1 MNVKGVVLGLLLV
14 LAMATAA
21 QARIVEYEEGSA
33 AAARLVTVP
42 QILEDA
48 ERPGGRPYRSWR
60 ILSRD
65 RWSG

>member
-33 AAARLVTVP
+33 GAASLVIVP
-42 QILEDA
+42 QILDDA
-48 ERPGGRPYRSWR
+48 KVLADGQVAPSEY
-60 ILSRD
+60 
-65 RWSG
+65 

>member
-21 QARIVEYEEGSA
+21 QARIVEYEEGSTA
-33 AAARLVTVP
+33 SLVIVP

-48 ERPGGRPYRSWR
+48 KVLADGQVAPSEY
-60 ILSRD
+60 
-65 RWSG
+65 